1 MFEGLQPR
9 TRPTDAKRDRRSE
22 PGSCALS
29 MPEHRPPSAVLAAF
43 ARRLRTP
50 KRPARRATSG
60 SMQMRASLTRLRQF
74 GGARPSRTLTG
85 SGRALLPGEHSRF
98 LDAHHA
104 RLSARLSSKRNTGG
118 VEQRFNRAIELFR
131 ELAIPFWLAV
141 SLLEYGEFLESQRR
155 HGEAEPLLKEAR
167 ETFERLHARPWL
179 ERVAF
184 AASPPASRVA
194 PTAS

>member
-1 MFEGLQPR
+1 VRTFDARAPTAVSGTCRIRSTPADAEAASAARDFRLYADEGVI
-9 TRPTDAKRDRRSE
+9 E
-22 PGSCALS
+22 
-29 MPEHRPPSAVLAAF
+29 AVETSLAAG
-43 ARRLRTP
+43 ALDQAERLL
-50 KRPARRATSG
+50 AAVE
-60 SMQMRASLTRLRQF
+60 
-74 GGARPSRTLTG
+74 
-85 SGRALLPGEHSRF
+85 ALLPGEHSRF

-155 HGEAEPLLKEAR
+155 HGEADPLLKEAR